1 MATGY
6 TAASLDTGTA
16 SGMLEIGRIDLHF
29 VATCHG
35 TVPIGAILPSTSSQ
49 RLASTDALLCRFS
62 AAVSLQ
68 VMHWLSGPVQKLPL
82 RLAEGMAKSGECVRA
97 LAVRAG
103 VCQRFES
110 APSCEDRIVTFECI
124 DD

>member
-1 MATGY
+1 MKFG
-6 TAASLDTGTA
+6 GQ
-16 SGMLEIGRIDLHF
+16 RR
-29 VATCHG
+29 HG
-35 TVPIGAILPSTSSQ
+35 TVPLGTI
-49 RLASTDALLCRFS
+49 LASFLVSTPSPVDALWCRFS

-68 VMHWLSGPVQKLPL
+68 VMRWLSGPAEKLPL
-82 RLAEGMAKSGECVRA
+82 RVAEGKTESSECVRA

-110 APSCEDRIVTFECI
+110 TPSCEDRIVTFECI